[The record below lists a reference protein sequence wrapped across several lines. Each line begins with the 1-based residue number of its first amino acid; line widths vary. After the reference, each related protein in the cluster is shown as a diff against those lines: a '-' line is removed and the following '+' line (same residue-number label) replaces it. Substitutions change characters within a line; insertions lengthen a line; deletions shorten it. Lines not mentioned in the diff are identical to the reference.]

1 MMAAG
6 NIVLAFVAGLL
17 SVLSPCVLPI
27 VPIVLGAAASKH
39 RLGPAA
45 LAAGLCI
52 SFVTIGLFV
61 ATVGHSLDIG
71 ADAFRYLAAILLLA
85 LGAVLMLPALQARL
99 AAAGGPIANWTDH
112 YFAAN
117 RSDRLSAQFWIG
129 LLLGAVWTPCVG
141 PTLGAASLLAA
152 QGHDLPAVGI
162 TMFAFG
168 VGAALPLLALGLLS
182 REAMMRWR
190 NQLLDVS
197 YGAKMALGAL
207 FITIGML
214 VLLGLDRQVETL
226 LVDAS
231 PQWLTVLTT
240 RF

>member
-1 MMAAG
+1 MLATG
-6 NIVLAFVAGLL
+6 TIFLAFVAGLL

-52 SFVTIGLFV
+52 SFVTVGLFV
-61 ATVGHSLDIG
+61 ATVGYSLGIG
-71 ADAFRYLAAILLLA
+71 ADAFRYLAAVLILA
-85 LGAVLMLPALQARL
+85 LGVILVVPVLQARL
-99 AAAGGPIANWTDH
+99 AVAGGPISNWTDQ
-112 YFAAN
+112 YLAGR
-117 RSDRLSAQFWIG
+117 RSDRLSAQFCIG

-152 QGHDLPAVGI
+152 QGRDLAAVGI

-168 VGAALPLLALGLLS
+168 IGAALPLLALGLLS
-182 REAMMRWR
+182 REVMTRWR
-190 NQLLDVS
+190 NQLL
-197 YGAKMALGAL
+197 GASHGLKAALGAL
-207 FITIGML
+207 FIAIGLL
-214 VLLGLDRQVETL
+214 VLLGLDKQVETL

-231 PQWLTVLTT
+231 PQWLTALTT